1 MLSGKA
7 AYIRV
12 GTYKSTRECK
22 RPLLFSLSL
31 SRTDRP
37 RSGRPRAAVTAV
49 RVEKIGEMVG
59 ERLRRNLGPRFL
71 YNLEV

>member
-12 GTYKSTRECK
+12 GNYKPTRECK
-22 RPLLFSLSL
+22 RPLLFSLS
-31 SRTDRP
+31 STDRP

-59 ERLRRNLGPRFL
+59 ERLRRNLGPH
-71 YNLEV
+71 NLEV

>member
-1 MLSGKA
+1 VQKA
-7 AYIRV
+7 FA
-12 GTYKSTRECK
+12 
-22 RPLLFSLSL
+22 LLSL

-59 ERLRRNLGPRFL
+59 ERLRRNLGPH
-71 YNLEV
+71 NLEV